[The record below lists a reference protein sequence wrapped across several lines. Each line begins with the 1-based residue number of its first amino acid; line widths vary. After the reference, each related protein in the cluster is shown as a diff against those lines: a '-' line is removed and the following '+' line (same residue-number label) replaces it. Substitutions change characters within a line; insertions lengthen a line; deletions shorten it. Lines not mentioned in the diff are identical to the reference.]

1 MPMFHAKSDLWD
13 MSIKNL
19 IQYDYKSFEFWNTK
33 IWVWTLETTNPT
45 YALERKN
52 GILIWLEELKKEQNL
67 DFIMLSIVDIIW
79 EVNTT
84 IILDWTD
91 TEVLEKVFSCK
102 AHNNLVNLWAR
113 LSRKKQIIPQLTEY
127 FTL

>member
-19 IQYDYKSFEFWNTK
+19 IQYDYKSFEFWNAK